1 MEAHTALITV
11 CRYTKPGDCYTI
23 QAIMR
28 ILIVE
33 DDSDISSYLSK
44 GLKQVGYSA
53 DTMENGEDAFSAFRF
68 SHYDLAVIDLM
79 LPGMSGEQLIE
90 KLRVAGDN
98 TPIIILSAKRDV
110 QERVRGLHLGADD
123 YLTKPFSFTELV
135 ARIDALLRRSRSVEY
150 EDRLSIGDLV
160 LDRRKHQVRRGED
173 VIDLRPR
180 EYALLE
186 YLMQNS
192 GQVMPKAMILEH
204 IWSFYF
210 DPQTN
215 VLDVLI
221 HRLRKKID
229 DPYEHKLIHTVRGV
243 GYVIREEE
251 NQSIDQ
257 I

>member
-1 MEAHTALITV
+1 M
-11 CRYTKPGDCYTI
+11 K
-23 QAIMR
+23 

-33 DDSDISSYLSK
+33 DDSDINSYLSK

-53 DTMENGEDAFSAFRF
+53 DTVDNAEEALSAFRF
-68 SHYDLAVIDLM
+68 SNYDVAIIDLM
-79 LPGMSGEQLIE
+79 LPAMSGEQLIE
-90 KLRVAGDN
+90 KLRMAGDN
-98 TPIIILSAKRDV
+98 TPIIILSAKREV
-110 QERVRGLHLGADD
+110 QERVHGLHLGADD

-135 ARIDALLRRSRSVEY
+135 ARIDALLRRTRNVNND
-150 EDRLSIGDLV
+150 DRLTIGDLV
-160 LDRRKHQVRRGED
+160 LDRRKHQVRRGNDE
-173 VIDLRPR
+173 IDMRPR

-186 YLMQNS
+186 YLLQNS
-192 GQVMPKAMILEH
+192 GQVMPKTMILEH

-251 NQSIDQ
+251 KQPVDPN
-257 I
+257 